1 MHCPLVTGND
11 KAEQVI
17 ASHNPIYADVTR
29 LVRRH
34 IGGIQHSGID
44 RVNVEYARWVHRMGG
59 GLCVKRGTKIKQLRG
74 KHWSDLLVG
83 EISSGEGAKNRLRR
97 AAILLG
103 SLLPWHSVPEKS
115 RIFVSTHSW
124 LAKSEVWRRVQEN
137 HYAAYV
143 FIHDLIPLDF
153 PEYSHP
159 REKRLH
165 ALRLENTLR
174 HSAAIIVNSACTERG
189 VQRFAEEKNLPAPPT
204 VVAPLGHNLP
214 CQTREAAPGIQSP
227 YFLFLGTIEAR
238 KNHLLLL
245 TLWRELSQRLGP
257 NTPRLVIAGRRGWE
271 CEQVL
276 DLLDRCEALRP
287 YVTEINDADDGTVA
301 ALIKGARALV
311 LPSFAEGFGMPVQEA
326 LALGTPVICSPLP
339 AIREFAGGIPDY
351 ANPLDGARW
360 RDLILDYAKNDSQMW
375 LAQIQRLA
383 GFKDT
388 TWEAHFNIVQKFL
401 MTPRCQP
408 V

>member
-1 MHCPLVTGND
+1 MHGPLVNRNNN
-11 KAEQVI
+11 AEKVT
-17 ASHNPIYADVTR
+17 ATRTPIYADVTR

-74 KHWSDLLVG
+74 KHWPDLLVG

-97 AAILLG
+97 AAILFG
-103 SLLPWHSVPEKS
+103 SLLPRHCVPKKS

-124 LAKSEVWRRVQEN
+124 LAKKDVWGRVQEN
-137 HYAAYV
+137 EYAAYV

-174 HSAAIIVNSACTERG
+174 HSAAIIVNSGCTERG
-189 VQRFAEEKNLPAPPT
+189 VLRFAEEKNLTAPPT
-204 VVAPLGHNLP
+204 VVAPLGHNLTG
-214 CQTREAAPGIQSP
+214 QTRETNLGIQSP

-245 TLWRELSQRLGP
+245 TLWRELAHRLGP
-257 NTPRLVIAGRRGWE
+257 NAPRLVIAGRRGWE

-276 DLLDRCEALRP
+276 DLLDRCEAIRP
-287 YVTEINDADDGTVA
+287 FVTEINDANDGLVA

-339 AIREFAGGIPDY
+339 AIREFAGEIPDY
-351 ANPLDGARW
+351 ASPLDGARW
-360 RDLILDYAKNDSQMW
+360 SDLILDYAKNDSRMW
-375 LAQIQRLA
+375 MEQKQRLS
-383 GFKDT
+383 GFQDT
-388 TWEAHFNIVQKFL
+388 TWDAHFNIVQNFL
-401 MTPRCQP
+401 MSPRYP
-408 V
+408 